1 MSGAAEMKPR
11 SGQAAPPATAGPEKG
26 VGAPARSEEQPVGR
40 IGRRFAQ
47 LRARGERALV
57 PFLTAGD
64 PDLET
69 TEALV
74 IAMAEAGADVIELG
88 VPFSDPTAEGPTIQ
102 RSSSRA
108 LARGTSLRSILRLVA
123 KLRARVEQPLVLMG
137 YANPIHA
144 MGAEPFARAAAEVG
158 VDGIIVPD
166 LPPEDGRPW
175 LDPCRALGIDPILL
189 AAPTTPPE
197 RLAMLVRETRG
208 FLYAVSLQ
216 GVTGARATLAKGIEA
231 QVRLAKSMSDIPV
244 CVGFGVSTPEQAK
257 EIGRYAD
264 GIVVGSAFVDRI
276 ERAHSKAEAIDEV
289 ARFVAELKAPLRAG

>member
-1 MSGAAEMKPR
+1 MAE
-11 SGQAAPPATAGPEKG
+11 
-26 VGAPARSEEQPVGR
+26 PARAAVPDREKSPPDPAQTQGR
-40 IGRRFAQ
+40 IGQRFAS
-47 LRARGERALV
+47 LRARNERALV

-69 TEALV
+69 TEELV
-74 IAMAEAGADVIELG
+74 LAMAEAGADVIELG

-108 LARGTSLRSILRLVA
+108 LARGTSLRSILRLVDR
-123 KLRARVEQPLVLMG
+123 LRARVEQPLVLMG

-144 MGAEPFARAAAEVG
+144 MGAEAFARAASLVG
-158 VDGIIVPD
+158 VDGIIIPD

-175 LDPCRALGIDPILL
+175 LDPCRAAGIDPILL
-189 AAPTTPPE
+189 AAPTTPPA

-216 GVTGARATLAKGIEA
+216 GVTGARTTIARGIEE
-231 QVRLAKSMSDIPV
+231 QVRYAKSLSEIPI

-257 EIGRYAD
+257 RIGEYAD
-264 GIVVGSAFVDRI
+264 GVVIGSAIVDRI
-276 ERAHSKAEAIDEV
+276 EQAASKTSAIDDV
-289 ARFVAELKAPLRAG
+289 ACFIAELKASLRS

>member
-1 MSGAAEMKPR
+1 MSARTEADAARP
-11 SGQAAPPATAGPEKG
+11 T
-26 VGAPARSEEQPVGR
+26 GR
-40 IGRRFAQ
+40 IGRRFAA

-74 IAMAEAGADVIELG
+74 LAMAAAGADVIELG

-108 LARGTSLRSILRLVA
+108 LARGTSLRSILRLVDR
-123 KLRARVEQPLVLMG
+123 LRARVEQPLVLMG

-144 MGAEPFARAAAEVG
+144 MGGEAFAKAASEVG
-158 VDGIIVPD
+158 VDGIIIPD

-175 LDPCRALGIDPILL
+175 LDPCRAAGIDPILL

-208 FLYAVSLQ
+208 FLYAVALQ
-216 GVTGARATLAKGIEA
+216 GVTGARATLAHGIES
-231 QVRLAKSMSDIPV
+231 QVRLAKSMSDVPV
-244 CVGFGVSTPEQAK
+244 CVGFGVSTPAHAR

-264 GIVVGSAFVDRI
+264 GVVVGSAIVDRI
-276 ERAHSKAEAIDEV
+276 EAAASKSAAIDDV
-289 ARFVAELKAPLRAG
+289 ARFIGELKAVLLPD